1 MVEWITLLSL
11 IILGLGLIIVEIIFV
26 PGTTL
31 VGLVGFVL
39 LAIGVGLGFRYFGGQ
54 TGWIIAGVTAVSSGV
69 ILVYAFKA
77 NVWGRFSLKST
88 IDSKVNEGE
97 LDGIVAGAEGVALSA
112 LRPSG
117 KAELSTRTFEVRTM
131 GAYVES
137 GTRIRVMQVV
147 SNQIIVEPIS

>member
-1 MVEWITLLSL
+1 MVEWITLISL
-11 IILGLGLIIVEIIFV
+11 ILLGLALIIVEIIFV
-26 PGTTL
+26 PGTTF
-31 VGLVGFVL
+31 VGITGFVL
-39 LAIGVGLGFRYFGGQ
+39 LAIGVWLGFRYFGGQ
-54 TGWIIAGVTAVSSGV
+54 TGWTIAGITAVSSGV

-77 NVWGRFSLKST
+77 NVWGRFSLKSS

-117 KAELSTRTFEVRTM
+117 KAELASRTFEVRTM

-137 GTRIRVMQVV
+137 GTRIRVMQIV

>member
-11 IILGLGLIIVEIIFV
+11 IILGLALILAEIIFV

-31 VGLVGFVL
+31 VGLVGFVC
-39 LAIGVGLGFRYFGGQ
+39 LAIGVGLGFSYFGSS
-54 TGWIIAGVTAVSSGV
+54 TGWTIASVTAVSSGV
-69 ILVYAFKA
+69 IVVYAFKA

-97 LDGIVAGAEGVALSA
+97 LAGVAAGAEGVTLSA

-117 KAELSTRTFEVRTM
+117 KAELATRTYEVRTL
-131 GAYVES
+131 GNYVES
-137 GTRIRVMQVV
+137 GTKIRVTQIV
-147 SNQIIVEPIS
+147 SNQIIVEKIS

>member
-11 IILGLGLIIVEIIFV
+11 IILGLGLILVEIIFV

-31 VGLVGFVL
+31 VGLVGFIL

-54 TGWIIAGVTAVSSGV
+54 IGWTIAGVTAVTSGV

-117 KAELSTRTFEVRTM
+117 KAELATRTFEVRTM

-137 GTRIRVMQVV
+137 GTRIRVMQIV

>member
-1 MVEWITLLSL
+1 MVEWITILSL
-11 IILGLGLIIVEIIFV
+11 IIVGLALVIAEIIFV

-39 LAIGVGLGFRYFGGQ
+39 MAVGVGLGFNYFGGSV
-54 TGWIIAGVTAVSSGV
+54 GWTIAGVTAVASGV

-97 LDGIVAGAEGVALSA
+97 LEGIVAGSEGTTLSA
-112 LRPSG
+112 LRPMG
-117 KAELSTRTFEVRTM
+117 KAEIQSKTLEVRTL
-131 GAYVES
+131 GTYLEA
-137 GTRIRVMQVV
+137 GTRVRVTSVAA
-147 SNQIIVEPIS
+147 NQIIVEPIS